1 MEGNV
6 VDIVVPDFDQY
17 SRNDVCEQQGSN
29 NIAANLLFFARN
41 LFR

>member
-17 SRNDVCEQQGSN
+17 SRNDVYEQQGSN
-29 NIAANLLFFARN
+29 NIAKGQFHATQI
-41 LFR
+41 